1 MIEKGEV
8 VVLAKCKDVQI
19 HYEWNGPEQAPV
31 VLFSNSLGT
40 TWRLWDPQVRDFSKY
55 FRLLRYDIR
64 GSGDSTITAGPDSIA
79 QLSWDVVRLL
89 DVLSLDQVHFC
100 GLSMGGMTGM
110 FLGANAP
117 KRFHKI
123 VLCNTAAQFGTPASW
138 NARVKAVREGGMKAV
153 ASSVIERWLTP
164 EFRAAH
170 PADTNAV
177 QAMLESANPDGYIA
191 NCAAVRDAD
200 LRETLGNVQVPTLV
214 LAGLHD
220 PVATPADGRFLAGRI
235 PGARYAEVSAAHL
248 SNLEARAEFNRTVLD
263 FLTA

>member
-8 VVLAKCKDVQI
+8 VPLAKVKDAQI
-19 HYEWNGPEQAPV
+19 HYQWNGPEQAPV
-31 VLFSNSLGT
+31 LLFSNSLGT
-40 TWRLWDPQVRDFSKY
+40 TWRMWDPQVSDFSKS

-64 GSGDSTITAGPDSIA
+64 GSGDSTITAGPNSIA

-123 VLCNTAAQFGTPASW
+123 VLCNTAAKFGTPATW
-138 NARVKAVREGGMKAV
+138 NGRINAVREGGMKAV

-164 EFRAAH
+164 GFRAAH
-170 PADTNAV
+170 PADTTAA
-177 QAMLESANPDGYIA
+177 QAMLESANPDGYVA

-200 LRETLGNVQVPTLV
+200 LRATLGDVQVPALV

-220 PVATPADGRFLAGRI
+220 PVATPADGRFLADRI
-235 PGARYAEVSAAHL
+235 PGAGYAEVSAAHL
-248 SNLEARAEFNRTVLD
+248 SNLEAQAEFNRKVLD